1 MGPLVRRG
9 RSTWIVRKDDPRN
22 AAPRL
27 PLRLTNPSYQV
38 ETFQQAMPDNLGEWL
53 AAIASILTTIAAIFA
68 RPERNAK
75 GQR

>member
-1 MGPLVRRG
+1 
-9 RSTWIVRKDDPRN
+9 
-22 AAPRL
+22 
-27 PLRLTNPSYQV
+27 
-38 ETFQQAMPDNLGEWL
+38 MPDNLGEWL